1 MERIS
6 EFGNM
11 SKETSLTN
19 IQKKKIEW
27 GGGLGGKEQNIQQLW
42 NNHKRCNICKMVRL
56 EEEKG
61 AEELLHHDDRHQTT
75 DPGIPIRIN
84 TKKSTPGYIILRLQ
98 KIKDK
103 GKTYKEAGVG

>member
-1 MERIS
+1 MGR
-6 EFGNM
+6 GA
-11 SKETSLTN
+11 
-19 IQKKKIEW
+19 W
-27 GGGLGGKEQNIQQLW
+27 GKEQNIQQLW
-42 NNHKRCNICKMVRL
+42 NNHKMCNICKMVRL

-84 TKKSTPGYIILRLQ
+84 TKISTPGYIILRLQ

-103 GKTYKEAGVG
+103 GKAYQEAGVG